1 MLKEAIR
8 PTTMVGIKRL
18 ANQTKKATGTTLG
31 EALNLASKKAG
42 FENFAHA
49 RRVLGTNDNS
59 VVDGHRLFLTYYWYE
74 RKPYRSGRET
84 IEIRL
89 SRPLLEICSKRGMKL
104 ERTLS
109 GLRLAAPDHLLSDSI
124 TEHQSVARSE
134 LCKAVRALRFME
146 GTGLEPSDYRRAR
159 KATAA
164 LDDRLPEHDHSS
176 DWHDPRTGRFIML
189 DEPYSAAAVS
199 GDRAAWAARN
209 DWHLQTSA
217 WPGIYSPGACPLF
230 VAAAKD
236 DAFDFGALM
245 QQIDGL
251 APPVTAEHWPG
262 VSDTG
267 HETFVSPMAVTPQ
280 DRRRARA
287 KGTTYQMPSKTTEPY
302 SSMWSS
308 RRKPIGA
315 LGILGHQE
323 AGRMIKAMLRS
334 SARPWSVKDRLET
347 LRCTL
352 EDWLGKE
359 IERKELSDGDFFDVY
374 YHEIAEDDP
383 FVAVAATSDGVV
395 DLLWQLRGKLTETYP
410 DCAPLRRLT
419 RRIDTSVKFVVRSQ
433 RRDDVEGRPSQRVN

>member
-8 PTTMVGIKRL
+8 PSTIIGIKRL
-18 ANQTKKATGTTLG
+18 ANQAKKASGITHG
-31 EALNLASKKAG
+31 EALDLASKKAG

-49 RRVLGTNDNS
+49 RRVLYSNDNS
-59 VVDGHRLFLTYYWYE
+59 AANGHRLFLTYYWYE

-89 SRPLLEICSKRGMKL
+89 SRPLLEICSKRGLKL

-109 GLRLAAPDHLLSDSI
+109 RLRLAAPDHLLSDSI
-124 TEHQSVARSE
+124 TEHQSFARGE

-146 GTGLEPSDYRRAR
+146 ATGLEPSEYRHAR
-159 KATAA
+159 KATVA
-164 LDDRLPEHDHSS
+164 LDERLPKRDHST
-176 DWHDPRTGRFIML
+176 DWNDPRTGRYIML
-189 DEPYSAAAVS
+189 DEPYAAAVVS
-199 GDRAAWAARN
+199 DDRAAWASRN
-209 DWHLQTSA
+209 GWHLQAST

-245 QQIDGL
+245 HQIDGL

-262 VSDTG
+262 VSVTG
-267 HETFVSPMAVTPQ
+267 HETFISPMAVTPQ
-280 DRRRARA
+280 DHRRARA
-287 KGTTYQMPSKTTEPY
+287 KGTTYQVPSKTTEPY

-315 LGILGHQE
+315 LGIPGHQE
-323 AGRMIKAMLRS
+323 AGRMIKALLRS
-334 SARPWSVKDRLET
+334 GARPWSVKERLET

-359 IERKELSDGDFFDVY
+359 IEREELSDGDFFDVY
-374 YHEIAEDDP
+374 YHEINENDP
-383 FVAVAATSDGVV
+383 FVAVAATSVGVI
-395 DLLWQLRGKLTETYP
+395 DLLGQLRRKLTEAYP

-419 RRIDTSVKFVVRSQ
+419 GRIDTSVKFMVRSQ
-433 RRDDVEGRPSQRVN
+433 QRDCGEDHYGG

>member
-8 PTTMVGIKRL
+8 PTTIVGIKRL
-18 ANQTKKATGTTLG
+18 ANQAKKATGISLG

-49 RRVLGTNDNS
+49 RRILGSNENS
-59 VVDGHRLFLTYYWYE
+59 AANRHRLFLTYYWFE
-74 RKPYRSGRET
+74 RRSGRET
-84 IEIRL
+84 IEIQL
-89 SRPLLEICSKRGMKL
+89 SRSLPEICSKRGLKL

-109 GLRLAAPDHLLSDSI
+109 GFRLAAPDHLLCDAI
-124 TEHQSVARSE
+124 TEHQSIARRE
-134 LCKAVRALRFME
+134 LCKAVSALRFME
-146 GTGLEPSDYRRAR
+146 ATGLEPSGYRNAR

-164 LDDRLPEHDHSS
+164 LDEPLPKSDHST
-176 DWHDPRTGRFIML
+176 DWYDPRTGRFVML
-189 DEPYSAAAVS
+189 DEPYAAAVVS
-199 GDRAAWAARN
+199 DDRAAWASRN
-209 DWHLQTSA
+209 GWHLQAST
-217 WPGIYSPGACPLF
+217 WPGIYSPGSCPLF

-236 DAFDFGALM
+236 DIFDFGALM

-251 APPVTAEHWPG
+251 APPVIAEHWPG
-262 VSDTG
+262 VSDFG

-287 KGTTYQMPSKTTEPY
+287 KGTTYQQPSKSTEPY

-315 LGILGHQE
+315 LGIPGHQE
-323 AGRMIKAMLRS
+323 AGRLIKALLRS
-334 SARPWSVKDRLET
+334 DARPWSVKERLET

-359 IERKELSDGDFFDVY
+359 IEREELSDRDFVDVY
-374 YHEIAEDDP
+374 YREIAVNDP
-383 FVAVAATSDGVV
+383 FIAVAATSDGVIE
-395 DLLWQLRGKLTETYP
+395 LLGNLRNKLTQAYP

-419 RRIDTSVKFVVRSQ
+419 GRIDTAVKFMVRYQQ
-433 RRDDVEGRPSQRVN
+433 REHTLGKAER